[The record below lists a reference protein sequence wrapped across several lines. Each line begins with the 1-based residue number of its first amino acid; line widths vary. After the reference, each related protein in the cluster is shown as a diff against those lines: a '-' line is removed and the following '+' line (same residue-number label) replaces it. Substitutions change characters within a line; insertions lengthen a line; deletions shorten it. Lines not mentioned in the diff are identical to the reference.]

1 MPSNSVDKKIHL
13 ALCCVMGIL
22 QGSGVGADDSQT
34 VPIQAMDSQAVHL
47 ASGMAEIPFHG
58 TASDVLVA
66 DIDANGM
73 LDLAFISHADN
84 FAQVFYQRKPR
95 EFEPGSRVESVGY
108 HPGNLFQVDSDKGPV
123 LLMSAEGEGKLLT
136 MGPGDDGGLK
146 VTATANV
153 PYPRYAQG
161 FQWPNWGL
169 GVAIAPF
176 SPPSVI
182 LLQNYDPF
190 AVKAKKLVKHEIK
203 GTAYPLESITVSD
216 LDGDGAEEIILP
228 IHQWGIL
235 QVIRYPGSEG
245 KTEIENLWLT
255 PRLGPVKFITA
266 ADINGDGKVD
276 LLAPPESPS
285 ATDNGA
291 SKLKILINK
300 GELKFDLYELDFP
313 VREKNGMPGIRA
325 VDSAV
330 DHDGLRYIIAAGYEN
345 YVIYQIPGNHDL
357 SSVARREISYPRKE
371 GNSKVVMRDIDGDGW
386 LDFVVARGRDK
397 NSGLVAYGPL
407 WDYFGKQTK
416 AQENE

>member
-1 MPSNSVDKKIHL
+1 
-13 ALCCVMGIL
+13 MGIML
-22 QGSGVGADDSQT
+22 AVSGAGADDSQS
-34 VPIQAMDSQAVHL
+34 VSSRAMDGQPAPLV
-47 ASGMAEIPFHG
+47 SGMAEIPFHG

-84 FAQVFYQRKPR
+84 FAQVFFQKQPR
-95 EFEPGSRVESVGY
+95 VFEPGPRVEAVGY
-108 HPGNLFQVDSDKGPV
+108 HPGNLFQVESDKGPV

-136 MGPGDDGGLK
+136 MGTTEDGGLN
-146 VTATANV
+146 VIATANV

-176 SPPSVI
+176 SPPSII
-182 LLQNYDPF
+182 LLQDYDPV

-203 GTAYPLESITVSD
+203 GTAYPLESITIAD
-216 LDGDGAEEIILP
+216 LDGDGADEIILP

-245 KTEIENLWLT
+245 KTEIENLWLN

-285 ATDNGA
+285 ASDDGA
-291 SKLKILINK
+291 TKLKILINK
-300 GELKFDLYELDFP
+300 GELKFDMVELDFP
-313 VREKNGMPGIRA
+313 VREINGMPGIRA
-325 VDSAV
+325 IDTAV
-330 DHDGLRYIIAAGYEN
+330 DQDGLRYIIAAGYES

-357 SSVARREISYPRKE
+357 TSVARLELFYPRKE

-386 LDFVVARGRDK
+386 LDFVVARGRAQD
-397 NSGLVAYGPL
+397 SGLVAFGPL
-407 WDYFGKQTK
+407 WDYFGKQAK
-416 AQENE
+416 AKENE